1 MPTTSPSS
9 LPKAEQAPKN
19 WWHNNSPGNSL
30 WQAWMPAVP
39 VTATIMDMNTVPT
52 VTNQQATAL
61 REELHAHC
69 FACAPGN
76 ENGLG
81 FVFSADAEEVTHATW
96 QPTPAFQSYDG
107 RIHGGILATL
117 MDASMVHALFA
128 RGIAGVTA
136 EMTVRYHAPVV
147 LGAEVSVATR
157 LESQTHGLY
166 RLYAEVHQNGALCA
180 KAHAKFMAKKES

>member
-1 MPTTSPSS
+1 MPVV
-9 LPKAEQAPKN
+9 
-19 WWHNNSPGNSL
+19 
-30 WQAWMPAVP
+30 PA
-39 VTATIMDMNTVPT
+39 TATIMDMNTVPT
-52 VTNQQATAL
+52 VTNKQAMVL

-76 ENGLG
+76 QNGLG
-81 FVFSADAEEVTHATW
+81 LVFCVDAEGVTHATW

-136 EMTVRYHAPVV
+136 EMTVRYLAPVI
-147 LGAEVSVATR
+147 LGSAVEVTTR
-157 LESQTHGLY
+157 LETQKHNLF
-166 RLYAEVHQNGALCA
+166 RLFAEVHQNGALCA
-180 KAHAKFMAKKES
+180 KAHAKFMAMRQPQRQQH